1 MNKKRRSASGAYQ
14 ELGQTL
20 LRLSKLKQTSHYSHL
35 QNDRPDHEILIYT
48 ELHLTVF
55 SSQATSVS
63 PVAQLKIGLPENQ
76 CLSRLTPQGAA
87 ETIIRSVRSITLFV
101 FLICLQSRLQ
111 PFTQRVVGTVT
122 RRDHVSRDA
131 SFQILSRS
139 TIV

>member
-63 PVAQLKIGLPENQ
+63 PV
-76 CLSRLTPQGAA
+76 
-87 ETIIRSVRSITLFV
+87 
-101 FLICLQSRLQ
+101 
-111 PFTQRVVGTVT
+111 QRVHSSGKIPNFGIFQLAVGCNGK
-122 RRDHVSRDA
+122 
-131 SFQILSRS
+131 FPKFGE
-139 TIV
+139 IVDFTGIIGENFIFGKKNPF